1 VEPDGRPIAGRVAV
15 TRERWQV
22 ADKESPATRRTQD
35 AGRCWEPAPASHH
48 PWNHHRLSL
57 QYGPAR
63 TRVCWQIW
71 SRTHALCR
79 ERDRHTYVRMLEGE
93 TQHLQLSLSLSSTY
107 LSRGQQ
113 LAPCTSNNP
122 LRKRHHPID
131 PLWPSRQITKLKSA
145 SGVVAN
151 RSWTGQERKV
161 VRLVGRSGMRMYVG
175 IPCFNLAAAM
185 YGRFS

>member
-1 VEPDGRPIAGRVAV
+1 LCQSWGIREDTRCTNNFGLEGAEPARSDGRADPAPCRSLIGLGQQGHVEPDGRPIAGRVAV

-93 TQHLQLSLSLSSTY
+93 TQHLQLSLSLSRLPT
-107 LSRGQQ
+107 L
-113 LAPCTSNNP
+113 
-122 LRKRHHPID
+122 
-131 PLWPSRQITKLKSA
+131 
-145 SGVVAN
+145 VVV
-151 RSWTGQERKV
+151 S
-161 VRLVGRSGMRMYVG
+161 S
-175 IPCFNLAAAM
+175 
-185 YGRFS
+185 